1 MGDGRSVLG
10 RFLGFGVNA
19 RQRAAS
25 FDFYRSLG
33 FEPVPVADGES
44 APYAALSDGT
54 IAIGLH
60 DRPDEAGD
68 GVEPSIAASFVRPNL
83 TSCVRTYRRLGIE
96 LEIERLASDEFN
108 EVGFTDP
115 SGLPIRVLEARTFS
129 PAPADA
135 RHAGACGT
143 FLELAVAA
151 RSVGHSQ
158 TFWEALGFKTVASSD
173 EPDRW
178 RRLEGYGLTLGLYEG
193 RPFPAGLSFRGQNL
207 EARIEYL
214 KAKGFDVRRGPAA
227 LGPLSAALTAPE
239 GTPLYLVES

>member
-1 MGDGRSVLG
+1 MAASSVTMLADSSSSRCVGVRLGAALRAQLCHNCCPAPMGEGRSVLG

-33 FEPVPVADGES
+33 FEPVPVADGEP
-44 APYAALSDGT
+44 APYAALPDGT

-143 FLELAVAA
+143 FLEL
-151 RSVGHSQ
+151 
-158 TFWEALGFKTVASSD
+158 
-173 EPDRW
+173 
-178 RRLEGYGLTLGLYEG
+178 
-193 RPFPAGLSFRGQNL
+193 
-207 EARIEYL
+207 
-214 KAKGFDVRRGPAA
+214 
-227 LGPLSAALTAPE
+227 
-239 GTPLYLVES
+239 